1 MAAANINTEA
11 KKSFITKIINT
22 FPDKYVGEQDNKYYF
37 WEGGVQIAVSMTCP
51 KTPLG
56 ESRNQPSAFAEQ
68 PAETYTPEFTQAERD
83 NLAKV
88 LEALGI

>member
-1 MAAANINTEA
+1 MAAANVNTEA
-11 KKSFITKIINT
+11 KKSFITKIINA
-22 FPDKYVGEQDNKYYF
+22 FPDKYVGEQDSKYYF
-37 WEGGVQIAVSMTCP
+37 WENGVQIAVSMTCP

-68 PAETYTPEFTQAERD
+68 APVQKNIEFTEAERD

>member
-1 MAAANINTEA
+1 MAAANVNTEA

-22 FPDKYVGEQDNKYYF
+22 FPDKYVGEQDSKYYF
-37 WEGGVQIAVSMTCP
+37 WENGVQIAVSMTCP

-56 ESRNQPSAFAEQ
+56 ESRNQPSAFIEQ
-68 PAETYTPEFTQAERD
+68 APVQQNIEFTEAERD